1 MIFHKI
7 FTLTNKK
14 MLFKRL
20 INSSVQYG
28 FSTNKTVFLFGGQGN
43 Q

>member
-1 MIFHKI
+1 MFLNKI
-7 FTLTNKK
+7 LTAANQT
-14 MLFKRL
+14 MLFKK
-20 INSSVQYG
+20 ISTCSTKCS